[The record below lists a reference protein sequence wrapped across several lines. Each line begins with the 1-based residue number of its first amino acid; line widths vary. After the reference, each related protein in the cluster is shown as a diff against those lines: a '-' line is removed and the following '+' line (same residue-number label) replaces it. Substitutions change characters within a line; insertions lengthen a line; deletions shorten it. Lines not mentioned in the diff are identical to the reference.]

1 MLSIALGKGRLADIT
16 LEKLNHVGIIFPDYT
31 SKSRKLIF
39 LSKNKDYKI
48 VFVKATDV
56 GIYVERGACDLG
68 VSGKDTIM
76 ENTPD
81 VYEMMDLK
89 YGKCKFAIAA
99 PKHFQKEQHKKI
111 RVATKYPHVA
121 KTYFEKKGEPIEII
135 KINGSVELAPL
146 MGLADVIVDIVETG
160 TTLKENGL
168 VVIEKISDVSAR
180 LIVNKASLKTKR
192 IQISELIQAL
202 NRDLMEETNENR

>member
-1 MLSIALGKGRLADIT
+1 MLSIALGKGRLAEIT
-16 LEKLNHVGIIFPDYT
+16 LEKLNNIGIHFPDYS

-39 LSKNKDYKI
+39 TSENDDYKI
-48 VFVKATDV
+48 VFVKASDV

-68 VSGKDTIM
+68 VIGKDTIM
-76 ENTPD
+76 ENMPD

-89 YGKCKFAIAA
+89 YGRCKFAIAA
-99 PKHFQKEQHKKI
+99 PRDFKKEQSKKI
-111 RVATKYPHVA
+111 RVATKYPNVA

-146 MGLADVIVDIVETG
+146 MGLSDVIVDIVETG

-168 VVIEKISDVSAR
+168 VVIEQMADVSAR

-192 IQISELIQAL
+192 NEISTIMKAM
-202 NRDLMEETNENR
+202 NTDLMEENQ